1 MVLEYKVKG
10 KRQQYQAIDEAI
22 KTTQFIRN
30 KAIRY
35 WMDAPIEV
43 KVNQIAL
50 NNYSTA
56 LRKEF
61 MFVEQLNSM
70 ACQSATER
78 AWSAINRFYSNCKSQ
93 KSGKKGFPRFQKDC
107 RSAEYKTSGW
117 KLHPT
122 KRRITFTDKKGIGEL
137 KLLGKWDLQTYNVKD
152 IKRIR
157 LIRRADGYYA
167 QFCIGVDLKDIQPK
181 TDAEIGL
188 DVGIESFYSDSN
200 GYHQPN
206 PKFLRKAESKIKH
219 SQRRI
224 YKKVKGSSGR
234 RKARKLYAKKH
245 LKVSRQR
252 IEHAKRV
259 ARCVVKSNDLV
270 AYEDLRVSNMV
281 KNHCLAKSISD
292 ASWYLFRQWIE
303 YFAAKFDKLAVPVP
317 PQYTSQK
324 CSSCGVIVK
333 KSLSTRSHICS
344 CGCELHRDT
353 NAAINI
359 LNLARAKSL
368 GCGSAAPKAFQEARE
383 GHSLSNANGLVTST
397 LLGESL
403 VEQVTRLKLESPCL

>member
-1 MVLEYKVKG
+1 MIVLEYKVKG
-10 KRQQYQAIDEAI
+10 KQSQYNAIEDAI
-22 KTTQFIRN
+22 RTTQFIRN

-35 WMDAPIEV
+35 WMDAPRES
-43 KVNQIAL
+43 KVDRFAL
-50 NNYSTA
+50 NKYSTE

-61 MFVEQLNSM
+61 PFVSDLNSM
-70 ACQSATER
+70 AVQSAAER
-78 AWSAINRFYSNCKSQ
+78 GWFAISRFYDNCKTQ
-93 KSGKKGFPRFQKDC
+93 KTGKKGFPRFQKDC
-107 RSAEYKTSGW
+107 RSVEYKTSGW
-117 KLHPT
+117 KLHPA

-137 KLLGKWDLQTYNVKD
+137 KLLGKWDIQSYDIKD
-152 IKRIR
+152 IKRVR

-167 QFCIGVDLKDIQPK
+167 QFCVGVDVVDIQPK
-181 TDAEIGL
+181 TGKEVGL
-188 DVGIESFYSDSN
+188 DVGIESFYTDSN
-200 GYHQPN
+200 GHHEPN
-206 PKFLRKAESKIKH
+206 PKFLRKAESKIKQ

-224 YKKVKGSSGR
+224 FKKVKGSSGR

-252 IEHAKRV
+252 HEHAKRI

-270 AYEDLRVSNMV
+270 AYEDLRVSHLV

-303 YFAAKFDKLAVPVP
+303 YFAVKFDKLAVPVP

-333 KSLSTRSHICS
+333 KSLSTRTHVCR
-344 CGCELHRDT
+344 CGCKLHRDT

-359 LNLARAKSL
+359 LNLA
-368 GCGSAAPKAFQEARE
+368 KARDGQSRS
-383 GHSLSNANGLVTST
+383 HANGLVTST
-397 LLGESL
+397 LLGENL
-403 VEQVTRLKLESPCL
+403 VEQVTRLKLESQCL